1 MNKIDPVPVLGR
13 WCPYVSNDHPPVCQQ
28 DIIKSCR
35 KCPEYLDGKTDLLP
49 WDDDTMTEDQKTL
62 LTLYK
67 RRDKLYASMDAIYDE
82 IRALADEINVVLKW
96 VKKEQGR

>member
-1 MNKIDPVPVLGR
+1 MKEQPTAVGSGS
-13 WCPYVSNDHPPVCQQ
+13 CPRVSNDHPPMCQQ
-28 DIIKSCR
+28 PEGSSCF
-35 KCPEYLDGKTDLLP
+35 KCEHHLDGITDLLP
-49 WDDDTMTEDQKTL
+49 WDEDIITKDQKTL

-82 IRALADEINVVLKW
+82 IKALADEINVVLKR